1 MYGRDV
7 KRSGTM
13 LARAVFV
20 DMVASLGELRTNS
33 TASSPPTEEGPAR

>member
-33 TASSPPTEEGPAR
+33 SPTTEEGPAR